1 MGTSTT
7 QTSLGSLTRTFAAH
21 THLGSIVVSM
31 RTQTGKAV
39 RVDREAQTE
48 IKASIAPPDKHA
60 CCCMLPNRRVCMLL
74 DSCA

>member
-1 MGTSTT
+1 MQTSTT

-31 RTQTGKAV
+31 RTQTRKAV

-48 IKASIAPPDKHA
+48 IRSKASSSS
-60 CCCMLPNRRVCMLL
+60 R
-74 DSCA
+74 